1 MSVPSGVPPINYE
14 NAHLY
19 EHLAFIVDEFE
30 KAALRSGTRQGML
43 VTAQSPLQA
52 MDQVLASSSKALAM
66 GRTASAKRISDP
78 EGTDAGAQTH
88 NDIEVVAQAEDGE
101 LLTDDCKSDVLGDST
116 VEIKPPSFTVGTTGS
131 IGFDADVN
139 DLLNGPQGSSKKI
152 DALGD
157 YLSECLGCDLRLT
170 FDWQLQPLDL
180 LGSVGNLLGDV
191 NSALDKF
198 EGFLDP
204 FEYLVDLCD
213 LLNGLSFLCIPDLVM
228 ILMSLKMLLK
238 SYLTFQLGLKIDWTL
253 LIGPL
258 LKLILGAISTLL
270 QQIAGI
276 IVAPLD
282 CAYAALMTVGKL
294 QDELAQT
301 AAVANAVAS
310 RVADRATDGGEDDVL
325 DDFDFDV
332 DSRWKNLSPD
342 SESVDARNDKFDIDI
357 PTVSGST
364 SVGGSETFVSVPQGF
379 QIDANT
385 TLPDALENPAFVR
398 ANPFKKLALTV
409 HEAKNFIMALV
420 RKILLA
426 NDSLQTLVSGSLGLS
441 LGNLGLLLFVKDQI
455 NMILL
460 LIKLLSQNR
469 DVGDWCSYLEENP
482 AILERELNGLR
493 VVPTKESLKLVLG
506 AEVVG
511 EVKTCFNDRSPTQNA
526 LLKQW
531 VADLKRDGSS

>member
-1 MSVPSGVPPINYE
+1 MSVPSGAPPINYD
-14 NAHLY
+14 NPHLY

-43 VTAQSPLQA
+43 VTAQGPLQA
-52 MDQVLASSSKALAM
+52 MDMVLASSAKALAM
-66 GRTASAKRISDP
+66 GRTANAKRVSDP
-78 EGTDAGAQTH
+78 EETDAGAQVH
-88 NDIEVVAQAEDGE
+88 NDINIIAADESGE
-101 LLTDDCKSDVLGDST
+101 LQTEGCADSELGNET
-116 VEIKPPSFTVGTTGS
+116 VEIKPPSFVVGTSGS

-139 DLLNGPQGSSKKI
+139 DLLNGPHDSSKKI

-180 LGSVGNLLGDV
+180 LGSVGDLLGDI
-191 NSALDKF
+191 NLALDKF

-204 FEYLVDLCD
+204 FDYLVDLCD
-213 LLNGLSFLCIPDLVM
+213 LLNGLNFLCIPDLVM

-282 CAYAALMTVGKL
+282 CAYAALMTVAKL
-294 QDELAQT
+294 QDELVQT
-301 AAVANAVAS
+301 AAVANAVAT
-310 RVADRATDGGEDDVL
+310 RAADRVTGGGDDGVL
-325 DDFDFDV
+325 DDFEGTV

-342 SESVDARNDKFDIDI
+342 SETVDARNDKFDIDI
-357 PTVSGST
+357 PAVSSST
-364 SVGGSETFVSVPQGF
+364 SVGSSETFVSVIQGF
-379 QIDANT
+379 EIDANT
-385 TLPDALENPAFVR
+385 TLPEAVESPDFTR

-409 HEAKNFIMALV
+409 REAKNFIMSLV

-426 NDSLQTLVSGSLGLS
+426 NDSLQGLVSGSLGLS
-441 LGNLGLLLFVKDQI
+441 LGNLGLLLFVKDQV

-460 LIKLLSQNR
+460 IIKLLSQNR

-493 VVPTKESLKLVLG
+493 VVPTKESLQLVLG